1 MLSMLLLLSFSTFEG
16 EKICHPRISFRPLYG
31 LKDSEPLCSILEIEG
46 RTILLD
52 CGWTD
57 DFDVSLIEP
66 LQDGRATA
74 YQSSYLFADF
84 DHIGAL
90 PYAVAHF
97 GLDAPIYSTIP
108 TYQMGGVLLRDAY
121 GSTRRSSRTDLVSRC
136 SLWTEQWRCL

>member
-1 MLSMLLLLSFSTFEG
+1 M
-16 EKICHPRISFRPLYG
+16 
-31 LKDSEPLCSILEIEG
+31 KDAEPLCSILKIEG

-66 LQDGRATA
+66 LHDVSAASAPSRIFSG
-74 YQSSYLFADF
+74 L

-108 TYQMGGVLLRDAY
+108 TYQMGGILLRDAY
-121 GSTRRSSRTDLVSRC
+121 ASTHSEVPGTEARLACSSWTERWRC
-136 SLWTEQWRCL
+136 S